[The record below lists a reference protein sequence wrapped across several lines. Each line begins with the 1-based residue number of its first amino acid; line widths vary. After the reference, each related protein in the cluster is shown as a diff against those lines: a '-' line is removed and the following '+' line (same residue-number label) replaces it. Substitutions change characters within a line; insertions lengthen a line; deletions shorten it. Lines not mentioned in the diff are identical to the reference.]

1 MTKLVSRARQRGSAM
16 LVTMI
21 VIAALLAGAG
31 VLVAMQLGSNHGSD
45 LTRSGMSSMY
55 CAEAGLVAARPFVAA
70 NYPSWNSSL
79 TLPGQTPVE
88 PAWLYN
94 GITAA
99 GHDIDNPAD
108 GVADFMVYLRDN
120 DDENA
125 PAPNDPSHD
134 SDLRVFIVSRCLKY
148 TDTVQ
153 EVEELVHFTGGGQ
166 CYNSQEGGCGGN
178 GNAN

>member
-1 MTKLVSRARQRGSAM
+1 M
-16 LVTMI
+16 LVTLI

-31 VLVAMQLGSNHGSD
+31 VLVSMQLGANRASD
-45 LTRSGMSSMY
+45 LTRNGMSSMY
-55 CAEAGLVAARPFVAA
+55 CAEAGLVAARPIVAA
-70 NYPSWNSSL
+70 NYPLWNAALLAGS
-79 TLPGQTPVE
+79 GAGE

-94 GITAA
+94 GITQA

-108 GVADFMVYLRDN
+108 GVDDFTIYLRDN
-120 DDENA
+120 DDEVA
-125 PAPNDPSHD
+125 PATNDPTHD

-153 EVEELVHFTGGGQ
+153 EVEELVHFTGGGT
-166 CYNSQEGGCGGN
+166 CYQSQEGGCGGN